1 MHQENPYQPPGELSE
16 PISSN
21 TRASYAD
28 DSTFYRIPRSFWV
41 AWGAMVALSVIA
53 LVGVF
58 WLGEALIGSAVGGL
72 LLAVFVAFR
81 GQLCE
86 RYQHRCMTY
95 GGIRIFLQCFIVC
108 FGFGYLALGIAFG
121 LYTFLAPT
129 LRSFNQA
136 SGGGLYYLDKLPAF
150 IAASIA
156 IAAYLKLIQ
165 MSACRPTISA
175 PSEKL

>member
-1 MHQENPYQPPGELSE
+1 MHQENPYQPPGKLSE

-21 TRASYAD
+21 TTALCAD

-58 WLGEALIGSAVGGL
+58 WLGKALIGAAVGGL

-81 GQLCE
+81 CQLCE

-108 FGFGYLALGIAFG
+108 FGFGCLALGVAFG
-121 LYTFLAPT
+121 LYTFLTPV
-129 LRSFNQA
+129 LPGSKQGF
-136 SGGGLYYLDKLPAF
+136 SGGLYNLEKLPAF
-150 IAASIA
+150 VAASIA
-156 IAAYLKLIQ
+156 IATYLKLIQ
-165 MSACRPTISA
+165 MSARRPTISA